1 MKEIAEAGA
10 EMARSL
16 AGRISPAA
24 KGGEGNAAGGEGNEG
39 NAGNAAGGEAATPQ
53 AAKGGEGPLMVLN
66 ERQQEFL
73 RQALEA
79 CKVADRRVQEI
90 ISLLQPDGANRFDP
104 NTMAFYSVTEE
115 EP

>member
-16 AGRISPAA
+16 VGRISPA
-24 KGGEGNAAGGEGNEG
+24 KGGEGNEG
-39 NAGNAAGGEAATPQ
+39 NAE
-53 AAKGGEGPLMVLN
+53 GGEGPLMVLN
-66 ERQQEFL
+66 ERQQECL

>member
-24 KGGEGNAAGGEGNEG
+24 KVN
-39 NAGNAAGGEAATPQ
+39 
-53 AAKGGEGPLMVLN
+53 EGPLMVLN
-66 ERQQEFL
+66 ERQQECL

-115 EP
+115 EEPNFEILTEESN

>member
-24 KGGEGNAAGGEGNEG
+24 KGAAKGGEE
-39 NAGNAAGGEAATPQ
+39 GGEAVTPQ

>member
-16 AGRISPAA
+16 VGRISPAA
-24 KGGEGNAAGGEGNEG
+24 KVAAEAGEGGEGNAE
-39 NAGNAAGGEAATPQ
+39 
-53 AAKGGEGPLMVLN
+53 GGEGPLMVLN
-66 ERQQEFL
+66 ERQQECL

-115 EP
+115 EEP

>member
-1 MKEIAEAGA
+1 MGKPCNGCGEKDMKEIAEAGA

-24 KGGEGNAAGGEGNEG
+24 K
-39 NAGNAAGGEAATPQ
+39 ATPQ
-53 AAKGGEGPLMVLN
+53 AAKVAAEAGEGGEGPLMVLN
-66 ERQQEFL
+66 ERQQECL

-115 EP
+115 EEP

>member
-24 KGGEGNAAGGEGNEG
+24 KGGEGNAA
-39 NAGNAAGGEAATPQ
+39 ATPQ

-66 ERQQEFL
+66 ERQQECL

>member
-24 KGGEGNAAGGEGNEG
+24 KGGEGNE
-39 NAGNAAGGEAATPQ
+39 
-53 AAKGGEGPLMVLN
+53 GGEGPLMVLN